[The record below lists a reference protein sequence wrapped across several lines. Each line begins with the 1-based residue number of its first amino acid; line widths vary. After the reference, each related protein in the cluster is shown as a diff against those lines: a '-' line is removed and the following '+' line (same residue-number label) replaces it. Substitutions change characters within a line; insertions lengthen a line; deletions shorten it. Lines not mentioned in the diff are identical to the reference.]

1 MREIEFTI
9 DPSTGELTIHIRGIH
24 GPACGDVAK
33 LAAGL
38 LGKPEHD
45 WNTPE
50 YYLQPIVQP
59 RTRPRR
65 ER

>member
-24 GPACGDVAK
+24 GPACGDIAK

-50 YYLQPIVQP
+50 YYL
-59 RTRPRR
+59 RPHVWPTIKRR
-65 ER
+65 QEQ